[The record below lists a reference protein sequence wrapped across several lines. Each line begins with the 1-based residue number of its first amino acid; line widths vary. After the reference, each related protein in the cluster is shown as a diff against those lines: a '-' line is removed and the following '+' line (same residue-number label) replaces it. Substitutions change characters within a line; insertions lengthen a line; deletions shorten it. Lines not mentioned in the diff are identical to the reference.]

1 MRNQPVY
8 LGLCVAFIALVGG
21 VLWQQ
26 SSGTSGSTRSV
37 SLQPGDV
44 AVGEAL
50 YTQNCAACHGVNLE
64 GEENWQTPREDG
76 SLPAPPHDASGH
88 TWHHP
93 DSMLFTY
100 TKMGGEQTLAAQ
112 GIDFV
117 SGMPGFG
124 GQLSDEEIW
133 NILAYIKSKWPERE
147 RAAQA
152 NRTAQE
158 MASKGDGQ

>member
-1 MRNQPVY
+1 MSNRTVY
-8 LGLCVAFIALVGG
+8 LGLG
-21 VLWQQ
+21 
-26 SSGTSGSTRSV
+26 
-37 SLQPGDV
+37 V
-44 AVGEAL
+44 AVFTVAAGFLWRQSDGTVGLAGSAGLYPADIAAGEAL
-50 YTQNCAACHGVNLE
+50 YAQNCAACHGVNLE

-100 TKMGGEQTLAAQ
+100 TKKGGEQTLAAQ
-112 GIDFV
+112 GIEFA

-124 GQLSDEEIW
+124 DQLGDEEIW
-133 NILAYIKSKWPERE
+133 NILAYIKSTWPERE

-152 NRTAQE
+152 DRTAQDL
-158 MASKGDGQ
+158 ASKGDG